1 MPKSFNLIV
10 AFLIYLTVGTVAYAQ
25 DQGEFKNVLLDGKPA
40 KLNVVTG
47 EITLVT
53 IKDKV
58 VETKIDTVNTK
69 PLLVTDASVIGSS
82 VSEVDTTSDFHVV
95 EDGETLLDISRTYKV
110 TLSELKQANNLET
123 TLVNAGQ
130 KLRIKNFDTETNSIS
145 SNGSNFVATNS
156 NFHSVEKGNTLFS
169 LSRRYNLSVEELK
182 RLNNL
187 NSNIIK
193 IGQKLRV
200 NDFQT
205 SRDDKS
211 LTIYVVKKGD
221 NLYRIALENGTTI
234 DAIKKLNG
242 LKSNIINIG
251 QKLKLK

>member
-10 AFLIYLTVGTVAYAQ
+10 TFLISLTLGTAAFAQ
-25 DQGEFKNVLLDGKPA
+25 EQVEFKDVLLDGKPA
-40 KLNVVTG
+40 KLNVATG
-47 EITLVT
+47 KITLVT
-53 IKDKV
+53 LEDKV
-58 VETKIDTVNTK
+58 VETKMDSLNTK
-69 PLLVTDASVIGSS
+69 PILVSDASVIGSS
-82 VSEVDTTSDFHVV
+82 ISEKDTISDFHVV
-95 EDGETLLDISRTYKV
+95 ENGETLLDISRTYKV
-110 TLSELKQANNLET
+110 TLTELKQANNLET

-130 KLRIKNFDTETNSIS
+130 TLRIKNFDTETNSIS
-145 SNGSNFVATNS
+145 SNGSNFEATNS
-156 NFHSVEKGNTLFS
+156 NFHRVEKGDTLFS

-187 NSNIIK
+187 NSNVIK

-200 NDFQT
+200 NNFDT

-211 LTIYVVKKGD
+211 LTVYVVKKGD

-242 LKSNIINIG
+242 LKSNTIKIG